1 MYFPYTEISGKNE
14 FQALFYAY
22 VCLSSAPLHTIT
34 DDQLFDFFPY
44 IFIWLLIIHHS
55 LCQYQI

>member
-22 VCLSSAPLHTIT
+22 VCLSSTPLHTTT
-34 DDQLFDFFPY
+34 DDQLFDFFL
-44 IFIWLLIIHHS
+44 IFS
-55 LCQYQI
+55 YGF